1 MTSRPQEIEEYSNR
15 YFVHPV
21 SRRLAT
27 VLARLDVHPNLVS
40 FAGIFFGLS
49 AALAYY
55 HFDQAGAAVLGFA
68 FMVAWHVLD
77 GTDGQLARL
86 SGKATTAG
94 KVIDGFADYSVFLTV
109 YISLGVAGAQGF
121 SWPVAGLVVL
131 AAASHILQAAA
142 LERERETYV
151 FWVYSGQAGKQ
162 PGRGPMPSNPL
173 LYWLYFGYLRVQNFL
188 DSVERVKQHGF
199 DLALGPHR
207 RALAAEKYRELYSRH
222 IRRWWVLS
230 ANTHTV
236 AIFIFAALGYPVWYF
251 VFEATVLNTVLLL
264 LLWDKRR
271 RDRAFMAWLEGLERN
286 SPARDRRSA

>member
-1 MTSRPQEIEEYSNR
+1 MTSRPNEIEEYTNR

-21 SRRLAT
+21 SRRLAA
-27 VLARLDVHPNLVS
+27 VLARLDVHPNAVS
-40 FAGIFFGLS
+40 FAGIVFGLS
-49 AALAYY
+49 AAVAYY
-55 HFDQAGAAVLGFA
+55 HFAREGAALIGFGC
-68 FMVAWHVLD
+68 MLVWHVLD

-94 KVIDGFADYSVFLTV
+94 KVIDGFADYSVFLAV
-109 YISLGVAGAQGF
+109 YVALGLASAGTLAVPIG
-121 SWPVAGLVVL
+121 WLVVL
-131 AAASHILQAAA
+131 AATSHVLQAAA

-162 PGRGPMPSNPL
+162 PGRGPMPSNPI

-199 DLALGPHR
+199 DLELGPHR
-207 RALAAEKYRELYSRH
+207 RALAAEKYRDLYSRH

-236 AIFIFAALGYPVWYF
+236 AIFIFAFLGQPEWYF
-251 VFEATVLNTVLLL
+251 VFDATVLNAVLLV

-271 RDRAFMAWLEGLERN
+271 RDKTFMAWLEKLESRT
-286 SPARDRRSA
+286 PGQQRSKA